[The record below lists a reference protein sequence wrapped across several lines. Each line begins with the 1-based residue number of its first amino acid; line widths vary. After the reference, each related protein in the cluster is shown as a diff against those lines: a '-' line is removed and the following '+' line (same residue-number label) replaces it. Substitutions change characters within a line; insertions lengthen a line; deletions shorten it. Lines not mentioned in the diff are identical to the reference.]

1 MLRARDAPGLVP
13 RMAHEG
19 DITRG
24 ARPPRAPRRAP
35 APRQDRA
42 NAGDETAARDRDR
55 TRELEQNVRD
65 LLRRMRSD
73 QQAGPR
79 TPATESPRP
88 PSAQELDQVLAMW
101 REGRRRA
108 R

>member
-1 MLRARDAPGLVP
+1 MTKDGGILCYLIATQTPGPPPMLRARDAPGLVP

-42 NAGDETAARDRDR
+42 NAGDAIVDIPKARR
-55 TRELEQNVRD
+55 TSKVD
-65 LLRRMRSD
+65 S
-73 QQAGPR
+73 
-79 TPATESPRP
+79 S
-88 PSAQELDQVLAMW
+88 
-101 REGRRRA
+101 
-108 R
+108 